1 MSFDKSNLAKIAR
14 LARLNIEADDL
25 NSYTQDINNILDLVD
40 AMNSVNTDG
49 IAPLAHP
56 LEISARLRA
65 DEVTETDQRA
75 HFQQQAPVIADGY
88 YIVSKVIE

>member
-14 LARLNIEADDL
+14 LARLNIAADDL